1 MLIRRKKKKVYNSE
15 SEISFWDRLFRKR
28 ILKWVE
34 LHGCGEDPGMGEYL
48 CIGDYVCLYCEETE
62 GYVYSSQSSSSNNGL
77 YIYSNQ
83 ERNRPRNIPNP
94 QVVVFQVC
102 IQNRYKLN
110 KKYRKWMNS
119 LQTDNAEQI
128 TRGLLKQAKSAADAE
143 NKDNEAEQTRQH
155 GKRVRY
161 GEVVQLKHVFTG
173 KFVHMS
179 TTQTS
184 QKDKNN
190 MKVSL
195 HEYNAKNA
203 QFRILPRY
211 KVKSEGEIVQLF
223 DQIVFESVKSH
234 GHYFHASEPFQIDHF
249 SYGSE
254 LNLGVERSS
263 FTLIGSYRQLQEQ
276 DRFVR
281 GGSVIRLFH
290 KELEAYLVAEG
301 LFEDCVTEDV
311 HFRIRVIDQHKPRS
325 LSPSTSGITYWQIEA
340 EHSILDGDIL
350 RWEQQVRLR
359 HFLTR
364 QYMCIDSKMDV
375 SLVTDPSD
383 PRTVFRLHSVLKE
396 RDEISYESYARIE
409 HMLTGCWLHAL
420 KDEDYERK
428 VDDLEGKEKSMQG
441 LRWDSAGVRKVSA
454 SSESMYDD
462 AYTLQHVTSEDV
474 HNFNYVAGM
483 VPFLFNLIQDLQM
496 EPELNAKKTHGIITA
511 LKEIKIFMLPTGQP
525 DKNRQKLMRNLR
537 VIDLLVNLLQCP
549 LGDGEEESH
558 VIRIFKEAYDVL
570 HAYMIGKSRKNAL
583 YMAKYID
590 FFQTQ
595 FTQKGGIGL
604 NVAQMIVELIRDK
617 RKIVD
622 RITKNNIDTFLQL
635 LRTNKNYR
643 FLDLLQVLCVCDG
656 VAIPNNQSYIVEQWL
671 RESRDSVYL
680 TERGQNINKRPN
692 IVYVSTDQGTTWVPL
707 HLFVD
712 FETPE
717 FDEEKYNFLIH
728 QLDLFK
734 ALCFGRNDYA
744 VHVITREFGYL
755 TWEDAYLCLTAD
767 LLPDHIR
774 AKYCELIIGL
784 FVDVG
789 NNYSVLDHPNIC
801 FIYEY
806 VGSKDSE
813 REQSSFTAGS
823 QERGPGEV
831 VKDLV
836 TIFPV
841 LRDWMAEFL
850 AGNCQ
855 MTASEIGHN
864 LLIEQVLHLLQ
875 HLVKFGYYMDMEDV
889 KQLLTPL
896 LSLLDGTHDVPFPKD
911 KGKGYSK
918 DSQKTVSQYRSTARF
933 EQSKEAEA
941 VVNAKYQ
948 AMEVLDFLL
957 TFQRNLRLKA
967 FVSKFKICEQN
978 ASRHRSALLME
989 PLMYE
994 TYNPQN
1000 QTKKALKSQKKVL
1013 KEIREM
1019 VTLSSIFDMDSTTR
1033 VLLDLSEYKY
1043 DRVVTKS
1050 LDILNKL
1057 YSSQEDMFKLA
1068 DRAQILLTHDSA
1080 RVHREVQRSLPVLR
1094 RLAKQKLNDQQVQ
1107 LMSEILDEL
1116 AEFCHLPKYP
1126 KEPHFMNQNIMIS
1139 HGILH
1144 IVVDILSQEIDAKLV
1159 EQQYMGMATIFR
1171 KTLYLMELLARENS
1185 AVQETLFEHIDD
1197 LLEVQIVPSNL
1208 AIALK
1213 ELFIANQ
1220 TTCLKVSSKQIQKI
1234 VLLCAHH
1241 QNQAPE
1247 FLELLSVLVK
1257 VEGLDMTIKR
1267 NQALVMKYIMQNYR
1281 KAAYVLD
1288 QPRDQRE
1295 LILTNQGQEGDL
1307 AYYIDLVDLLATCA
1321 EGENKFIE
1329 SLCQTILPMQDIFW
1343 VINHPNIACNLK
1355 KPFVKYLMWVYM
1367 KPVGSM
1373 TESGVADLQHN
1384 RELWEF
1390 IESASDIINH
1400 VTQTIRNQG
1409 EKITTILKA
1418 PPSKSFIDDPHDPRS
1433 VVHGGVFF
1441 ILDAA
1446 LPFFEVFFSLF
1457 YVPDKDLYAHE
1468 VTVTDELAT
1477 GLTAFT
1483 DVIGHLLTN
1492 PAHMKSVVSLLTIL
1506 ISSSSSPKAA
1516 LISVLEKFSTEM
1528 KLGDTKTAVRK
1539 GNMEYYASE
1548 LELNAKFHTF
1558 ATNSSVLFR
1567 GHNTVQAQVKYKIKR
1582 EYTAMGSNEELPLGE
1597 EFQSLLKCFIV
1608 HNEKKAIKR
1617 FAPAKKLLQQLEI
1630 SAKVVRKGSAIT
1642 NSSQE
1647 DLDIKCLQ
1655 LLRAMVH
1662 NEERKLPDDWD
1673 TKTAEHKIKSQLGLI
1688 KDVQNAINTHDF
1700 VNKVL
1705 PHIARRSDS
1714 ICREVLAFLSIM
1726 LFNAN
1731 REVQRSMLDYF
1742 LSTREEVFFMAVRER
1757 MQISTNSIKEKMILR
1772 RKFQQ
1777 KGRSLLA
1784 QHQGRVKEAL
1794 DNLSSFQT
1802 SISAGR
1808 KALQMI
1814 QAYEIRVKKEKMQ
1827 GWAALSRAKAP
1838 LSESKKGK
1846 KKKMKDQKKKNLVIS
1861 NGIKRDYSSNEALL
1875 KHAESPDSLQNPLTL
1890 MVPNSEPPMAMV
1902 VEEDEEK
1909 AAEEMIATM
1918 NEGVVDMLEYKD
1930 DGYIELIF
1938 KLLARICDGQHF
1950 GLQNYLREQ
1959 PDNVKS
1965 FNIVGETAQFLN
1977 VVYTTINRKTI
1988 NLIIQ
1993 LFNTLNEFCSGN
2005 QENRVVVYDR
2015 KLVDYINFILRAGD
2029 IADCGPEKILEL
2041 RQAIASVIISLIE
2054 ENGPGKSQVAKEVK
2068 DTLDKGAIFRCMTL
2082 CYEAHQSEKPSLDDL
2097 SPTEDE
2103 SVLKSARSLAVIGG
2117 SILQGF
2123 VGTQKNQLRETLM
2136 EVGFTFFLILA
2147 RMQDI
2152 DPLMI
2157 STLQVTPDQK
2167 KAYEFYQ
2174 KNSLSIEIIKDD
2186 VLQKVNFRVK
2196 NKNFLREEVKENLKW
2211 NVDRSSPSNK
2221 IRDLMGWTRDIM
2233 QDISYQRKILCN
2245 PIAMMFTK
2253 GWLLWNHG
2261 ATILSL
2267 VINFLMLVTW
2277 DARASVEDYNK
2288 TMGRNQTLDL
2298 TLLHDPTPRIVHI
2311 PMDHYML
2318 AMYALGGTHN
2328 ILSLFV
2334 LISYFLS
2341 NHPRLPTKEEIK
2353 APFRTLCGGS
2363 SNGGK
2368 GKKTNEDLLTEK
2380 KADEISKLDVKF
2392 FSFTT
2397 FYYMLFLAMS
2407 VTGSYLHAKYG
2418 HGYFFA
2424 FHLLNIVN
2432 NNQLLSGVIK
2442 AVTLNGVSLLWV
2454 AILGLIVIYI
2464 YALIGFAAL
2473 RAFFAPGEYLY
2484 CSTLWQCTVTVIR
2497 YGLIG
2502 DMFDTLKQNGENS
2515 TFASFWPLVL
2525 YHVSFFIFI
2534 TTIGLNIIFGIIV
2547 DTFSELRD
2555 LKWRA
2560 ESDMKDTCFICS
2572 RNSYDFEHNGKG
2584 FDHHVRNEHN
2594 MWAYVFFLIH
2604 LEDVKTSDFTA
2615 LELYVHKL
2623 VALENYDFFPMNR
2636 ALCLTSVDTD
2646 STESKIDELLNR
2658 VTTIALKQK
2667 EEEAEKKR
2675 KAEKMK
2681 QKRWQEKHRQFMF
2694 GIQDDEPS
2702 NDNGKSQSSEKIVI
2716 KSKSDRSLSRP
2727 PSIISLQKTP
2737 GAEIAT
2743 PDGTIDRKDAKKL
2756 EQKARLVLR
2765 ESDESEVAAT
2775 EDSDSVGS
2783 IHEEY
2788 DLLKEDFSTVG
2799 MLEPMPPAFRERA
2812 LSIPGISSLVTQSS
2826 EEDRK
2831 SGDELHVLV
2840 EDETDDDSVKES
2852 TRL

>member
-1 MLIRRKKKKVYNSE
+1 MSGGGRPSFSE
-15 SEISFWDRLFRKR
+15 LMQPRFSIHIPEKIQ
-28 ILKWVE
+28 

>member
-1 MLIRRKKKKVYNSE
+1 
-15 SEISFWDRLFRKR
+15 
-28 ILKWVE
+28 
-34 LHGCGEDPGMGEYL
+34 MGEYL

>member
-1 MLIRRKKKKVYNSE
+1 MDLPLEIRVHDENGDSCLDSDDDLVGCEVHGQLKLYHKMLRQ
-15 SEISFWDRLFRKR
+15 LHT
-28 ILKWVE
+28 E
-34 LHGCGEDPGMGEYL
+34 LHGCGEEPGMGEYL

-62 GYVYSSQSSSSNNGL
+62 GYIYSSQSSSSNNGL
-77 YIYSNQ
+77 FIYSNQ

-119 LQTDNAEQI
+119 IQTDNTEQV

-263 FTLIGSYRQLQEQ
+263 FTLIGSYRALQEQ

-364 QYMCIDSKMDV
+364 QYLCIDSKMDV

-428 VDDLEGKEKSMQG
+428 VDDGGVKERSMQG

-462 AYTLQHVTSEDV
+462 AYTLQHVLPEDV

-511 LKEIKIFMLPTGQP
+511 LKEIKLFMLPLCQP

-635 LRTNKNYR
+635 LRTNQNYR

-656 VAIPNNQSYIVEQWL
+656 VAIPNNQTYIVDQWL

-692 IVYVSTDQGTTWVPL
+692 IVYVSTDQGRTWVPL

-712 FETPE
+712 FESTE

-864 LLIEQVLHLLQ
+864 LLIEQVLRLLQ

-918 DSQKTVSQYRSTARF
+918 DSQKTVNQYRSMGRF

-967 FVSKFKICEQN
+967 FVSKFKVCEQN
-978 ASRHRSALLME
+978 ASRHRSPVVME
-989 PLMYE
+989 SLMYE
-994 TYNPQN
+994 VYNPQE
-1000 QTKKALKSQKKVL
+1000 QTKKALKCQKKVL

-1019 VTLSSIFDMDSTTR
+1019 VSLSSIFDMDNTTR

-1159 EQQYMGMATIFR
+1159 EQQYMGMATIFK

-1213 ELFIANQ
+1213 EFFFANQ

-1241 QNQAPE
+1241 QNEAPE

-1307 AYYIDLVDLLATCA
+1307 TYYIDLVDLLATCA

-1384 RELWEF
+1384 RDLWEF
-1390 IESASDIINH
+1390 IEAAGNVINQ
-1400 VTQTIRNQG
+1400 VTNAIKTQG
-1409 EKITTILKA
+1409 EKIATILKA

-1433 VVHGGVFF
+1433 VIHGGVFF

-1457 YVPDKDLYAHE
+1457 YAPDKDLYPHE
-1468 VTVTDELAT
+1468 AVVTEDLAT
-1477 GLTAFT
+1477 GLTGFT

-1506 ISSSSSPKAA
+1506 ISTSSSPKAA
-1516 LISVLEKFSTEM
+1516 LILVLEKFSTEM

-1567 GHNTVQAQVKYKIKR
+1567 GHNTVQAQMKYKNKR
-1582 EYTAMGSNEELPLGE
+1582 DYTAMGSNEELPLGE
-1597 EFQSLLKCFIV
+1597 EFQSLLKCFV
-1608 HNEKKAIKR
+1608 DHHEKKAMKR
-1617 FAPAKKLLQQLEI
+1617 FAPAKKLLQQLDI
-1630 SAKVVRKGSAIT
+1630 SAKVVRKGNAIT
-1642 NSSQE
+1642 NTSQE

-1673 TKTAEHKIKSQLGLI
+1673 TKTAEHKIKTQLGHI

-1757 MQISTNSIKEKMILR
+1757 MQISTNSIKEK
-1772 RKFQQ
+1772 
-1777 KGRSLLA
+1777 RSLLV

-1808 KALQMI
+1808 RALQMI

-1838 LSESKKGK
+1838 VVESKRDK
-1846 KKKMKDQKKKNLVIS
+1846 KKRMKDQKKKNMVIS
-1861 NGIKRDYSSNEALL
+1861 NGIKRDHSSNEALL
-1875 KHAESPDSLQNPLTL
+1875 KYTDPSPDTLQNPVTL
-1890 MVPNSEPPMAMV
+1890 MVPDSEPTVMV
-1902 VEEDEEK
+1902 AVEEDEEK

-1977 VVYTTINRKTI
+1977 VVYTTINKKTI

-2029 IADCGPEKILEL
+2029 IADCAPEKILEL

-2068 DTLDKGAIFRCMTL
+2068 DTLDKGAIYRCMTL
-2082 CYEAHQSEKPSLDDL
+2082 CYEAHQSEKPSLEEL
-2097 SPTEDE
+2097 SPTEE
-2103 SVLKSARSLAVIGG
+2103 GSVLKSARSLAVVGG

-2152 DPLMI
+2152 DPLM
-2157 STLQVTPDQK
+2157 STTLQITPDQA
-2167 KAYEFYQ
+2167 KAYEFYK
-2174 KNSLSIEIIKDD
+2174 KNSLSIELIKDD

-2267 VINFLMLVTW
+2267 AINLFMLVTW
-2277 DARASVEDYNK
+2277 NAKASREDFDKHNQSI
-2288 TMGRNQTLDL
+2288 TNQTLDRA
-2298 TLLHDPTPRIVHI
+2298 LLQDPIPRIGYVPH
-2311 PMDHYML
+2311 DHYTL

-2328 ILSLFV
+2328 LLSLFV

-2341 NHPRLPTKEEIK
+2341 NHPRFPTKEEVK
-2353 APFRTLCGGS
+2353 APFRALCGGGN
-2363 SNGGK
+2363 NGS
-2368 GKKTNEDLLTEK
+2368 GKKKSDDLTEK
-2380 KADEISKLDVKF
+2380 KPDEISKLDVKF

-2397 FYYMLFLAMS
+2397 FYYMMFLAMS
-2407 VTGSYLHAKYG
+2407 AAGTKF

-2464 YALIGFAAL
+2464 YALVGFSLL
-2473 RAFFAPGEYLY
+2473 RAYFSPGEYLY

-2502 DMFDTLKQNGENS
+2502 DMFDNIKHNGVNDSFE
-2515 TFASFWPLVL
+2515 TFWPLVL

-2658 VTTIALKQK
+2658 VTSIALKQK
-2667 EEEAEKKR
+2667 EEETEKKR

-2694 GIQDDEPS
+2694 GIQDDDGNG
-2702 NDNGKSQSSEKIVI
+2702 NDNTKSQSSDKIVV

-2727 PSIISLQKTP
+2727 PSIVSLQKTP
-2737 GAEIAT
+2737 TT
-2743 PDGTIDRKDAKKL
+2743 PDGTLDRRDTKKDAI
-2756 EQKARLVLR
+2756 EQKAKLVLR

-2783 IHEEY
+2783 INEEY
-2788 DLLKEDFSTVG
+2788 DLLKEDFSTAG
-2799 MLEPMPPAFRERA
+2799 MLDPMPPAFRERA
-2812 LSIPGISSLVTQSS
+2812 LSIPGISSLVQQTG
-2826 EEDRK
+2826 EEERK
-2831 SGDELHVLV
+2831 SGDELRVLV
-2840 EDETDDDSVKES
+2840 EDETDDESGRES